1 MEITLRVAVMEDV
14 AALQQLIPH
23 SARELSQ
30 GFYTPQQIESAI
42 QLRLS
47 RFMIY
52 CRRVKIFE
60 CFALLR
66 VMDPSRFTLPLEF
79 NPMMVHTHF

>member
-52 CRRVKIFE
+52 CRRVKM
-60 CFALLR
+60 ALHQKSFIESVFMGKMGL
-66 VMDPSRFTLPLEF
+66 SGLKKLLK
-79 NPMMVHTHF
+79 